1 MTPDKMVDFQA
12 FSNSPQD
19 NKLLD
24 LLPFPVLLI
33 TEDASFVWLNH
44 AAETFFDSSR
54 TMLVGSELTLFFA
67 SDSPIFSLI
76 DRSRSSG
83 RSVSDSSVSFYSPKF
98 GARRGDVNL
107 VPIMGA
113 KGTVSELIITIHEQT
128 SFRQFEDMNQFKG
141 AALSM
146 SKMTALLSHEIK
158 NPLAGIKG
166 AAQLLQMELPEQ
178 SHELSEMIVTEADRI
193 TSLLNRIDTFS
204 VDAPLSLEN
213 LNIHE
218 VLDHTLRVTSASFGR
233 HLVIE
238 RQYDPSLPFLDA
250 DRELLVQCFLNLFKN
265 ASEAT
270 AKGGRLKIR
279 TSYNLARYMAQSA
292 TKRLVHLPLQIEV
305 EDNGSGI
312 SDEVVSHIFEPF
324 ISTKTQGSGLGLA
337 MVASIISDHGGA
349 ISLKQVPAG
358 SCFVINLPLSD
369 MAQKHQLLPEIDADQ
384 AQIETGDGND

>member
-1 MTPDKMVDFQA
+1 
-12 FSNSPQD
+12 
-19 NKLLD
+19 
-24 LLPFPVLLI
+24 
-33 TEDASFVWLNH
+33 
-44 AAETFFDSSR
+44 
-54 TMLVGSELTLFFA
+54 
-67 SDSPIFSLI
+67 
-76 DRSRSSG
+76 
-83 RSVSDSSVSFYSPKF
+83 
-98 GARRGDVNL
+98 

-128 SFRQFEDMNQFKG
+128 SFRQFEEMNQFKG

-369 MAQKHQLLPEIDADQ
+369 MAQKHQFLPEIDADQ
-384 AQIETGDGND
+384 AQIEIGDGND